1 MSEHESA
8 PPPRHNDRG
17 GANSFTLDSRT
28 IVIALVALLGGGNLW
43 FTKSTG
49 DQTLQESAGTT
60 RQIAEMHRTLTEFKD
75 RITEIDKRW
84 ERVEGTADAIL
95 ESVLSLERR
104 AANSRAPRSRS
115 EQQPQMPTHTPPY
128 PVPEEP

>member
-1 MSEHESA
+1 MDQPSEPA
-8 PPPRHNDRG
+8 RNNARG
-17 GANSFTLDSRT
+17 GNFSLDART
-28 IVIALVALLGGGNLW
+28 VLIGLVVLSGGGNLLL
-43 FTKSTG
+43 TKSAG

-60 RQIAEMHRTLTEFKD
+60 RQIAEMHRTLAQFKD